1 MQTFSYTLVEPS
13 GRKKNGLVEA
23 ASREAAIQRLSS
35 EGQFV
40 LSIEVASASR
50 IAGNA
55 AQQEEKK
62 TKGVSKAD
70 LALFTR
76 RLSDLA
82 LAGLPLDRVLQVI
95 SEQSESQTLSDV
107 SLAAL
112 EEVRAGRSV
121 SDALAEHPKYFS
133 PVFTQTLRAGEASGQ
148 FAEVA
153 AKLADFQ
160 ESEVARRS
168 TIASALAY
176 PALLSMAA
184 VAVVAFLLT
193 YVVPKL
199 STVFDQLKGKLPTTT
214 VILISLSNFVTDK
227 WMLILGG
234 IVGSAIVYRG
244 WVATES
250 GALTRDTLVL
260 RLPGF
265 GSMLR
270 KSIVSRYARVL
281 GTLVYGGV
289 PILEALNLA
298 GLAAGNRYFQR
309 LSNIVESEVREGTT
323 IHQAMRDAGGFPP
336 VLTHMV
342 AIGEETGDLPKML
355 NRVSTSLE
363 FEVDTSL
370 KRLTSMLEPLIIVIM
385 GAIVA
390 FVVLSILLPIFSAQ
404 ELVK

>member
-40 LSIEVASASR
+40 LNIEVASASR

-112 EEVRAGRSV
+112 EEVRGGRSV

-250 GALTRDTLVL
+250 GALTRDTLIL

-265 GSMLR
+265 GAMLR

-309 LSNIVESEVREGTT
+309 LSNVVESEVREGST

-336 VLTHMV
+336 VLTHIV